1 MTTEKPNSNVQIHR
15 SKIND
20 IRFNQ
25 LDPVLDE
32 ITELALLIGKTSS
45 AFILLAGGEFD
56 EIVSTAG
63 ISFEHHRY
71 KYALGKSVITSGNL
85 LEIADTLKD
94 PAFKSDP
101 YVLTPPIVRFFCGAP
116 VRNKDGH
123 TFGTLGLFDP
133 RTVKLSQEQHR
144 SLIFLSQRV
153 ARYFELKEEKNGLL
167 A

>member
-1 MTTEKPNSNVQIHR
+1 MENINPNAKIHR

-20 IRFNQ
+20 LRFTQ

-32 ITELALLIGKTSS
+32 ITELAMLIGKTSS
-45 AFILLAGGEFD
+45 AFILLAGSGFD

-63 ISFEHHRY
+63 VSFERHRY
-71 KYALGKSVITSGNL
+71 KYAVGKSVIASGSL

-94 PAFKSDP
+94 PGFKSDP

-116 VRNKDGH
+116 VRNKNGH
-123 TFGTLGLFDP
+123 TFGMLGLLDP
-133 RTVKLSQEQHR
+133 KTVKMSPEQHR
-144 SLIFLSQRV
+144 SLTFLSQRV
-153 ARYFELKEEKNGLL
+153 ARYFELKEEKNEQP